1 MLITVAGKDVLK
13 LFRNL
18 KQFKIRENPKIQ
30 NTIKILKALK
40 SFKEFDSVKNLR
52 ISKTFGRLKD
62 KMSMAGP
69 MIPQILLLSVPHVL
83 VMFLVISAVI
93 PPDTTEGRTV
103 YDEAL
108 YEDNAGEGVATEG
121 ALAKGGTEYKTEEAE
136 SADGGEEQTDVRA
149 GNRVRSTDAV
159 ASARSGAFV
168 PAYPSA
174 SGNSVSGDY
183 VALDPA
189 SDLTGYS
196 ENIGAN
202 KHELARRIWSTMSS
216 FKQAEGGGKGKTT
229 YYGLRGEQICALLGN
244 WEQES
249 GLDPTAVEAVFYE
262 PWAIGYTKQE
272 ALKRDFNTEYYWG
285 TDEMNG
291 YFERHSDIYKAGIGL
306 AQWTDT
312 YSGTQ
317 SLVPDED
324 ADSEGYN
331 IAGRDSAADAG
342 KSREQSV
349 SVMDGNIESSEL
361 EIGTGT
367 GEEIGD
373 DPSHEDLAKKKAEAA
388 TDRVEQ
394 AESSEPAH
402 IPRTPGRNSRLMS
415 YAAKKGLQFY
425 NGVNKGAAIWDS
437 DKWILSESPVKGTW
451 CDPLVQLA
459 YTLDITNGDSRAAWL
474 NSWADTGQIFWKGD
488 STVSLGDLSDTSME
502 GWTWDGKAAF
512 TEEHGWDPDLFYVA
526 DNVVEF
532 GEATDTISP
541 VGDNTEDIT
550 DFRAEDK
557 SLRKG
562 VITDAYY
569 DTPNNDYIAAVA
581 YDRWDWENGKALS
594 TSGADW
600 DRSDTDDKVRAAD
613 KNTAR
618 NLAFEYAERSA
629 GLAWHGRIDG
639 RHGVLGSD
647 PDWNN
652 YSRAAGRDLI
662 CENNASN
669 IFILENGIEQNGPFQ
684 HYGIINDTVTIDE
697 DGNEVLDY
705 KYGWIMDAD
714 PTVVA
719 NERARNQYR
728 QLFKYIYRYHLY
740 RYMTMYYTTQF
751 LAEYEGVPGKALEER
766 QSNALRWFQLW
777 WDSGMA
783 GKAEP
788 NVYAADAT
796 GINGFGEKENFFT
809 VVPEYAQSIIENL
822 K

>member
-1 MLITVAGKDVLK
+1 MLIAVAGKDVLK

-18 KQFKIRENPKIQ
+18 KQFKIRENPKIK

-52 ISKTFGRLKD
+52 ISKAFGKLKD
-62 KMSMAGP
+62 KMSVAGP
-69 MIPQILLLSVPHVL
+69 VIPQILLLSVPHVL

-108 YEDNAGEGVATEG
+108 YEDNAAEG
-121 ALAKGGTEYKTEEAE
+121 ALAKGGAEYKTKEAE
-136 SADGGEEQTDVRA
+136 SADVSEEQTDVRA
-149 GNRVRSTDAV
+149 GNRIRSTDAV

-196 ENIGAN
+196 ENIEAN
-202 KHELARRIWSTMSS
+202 KRELARRIWSTMSS
-216 FKQAEGGGKGKTT
+216 FKQAEGGGKGNPT

-317 SLVPDED
+317 SLAPDED
-324 ADSEGYN
+324 DDSEGYN
-331 IAGRDSAADAG
+331 IAGRDSAAYAD

-361 EIGTGT
+361 ENGTGT

-373 DPSHEDLAKKKAEAA
+373 DPSHEDLAKKKAEAT

-402 IPRTPGRNSRLMS
+402 IARTPGRNSRLMS

-488 STVSLGDLSDTSME
+488 STVSLGNLSDTSME

-526 DNVVEF
+526 DDVVEF

-600 DRSDTDDKVRAAD
+600 DRSDTDDKARTAD

-647 PDWNN
+647 PDWND